1 VHYALIVNRNKFH
14 EDKMKVIAEENKR
27 PIKAWIDGV
36 ELEDAARQ
44 QLLNVAS
51 LPFIY
56 KHLAVM
62 PDVHWGMGAT
72 VGSVIPTRGAIIPA
86 AVGVD
91 IGCGMIAVKTSLV
104 AQDLP
109 DNLFGVRTAIEAAVP
124 HGRTDDGGANDKGRH
139 QGDVPEVAKSNFM
152 ELFDGLEKITADHQ
166 KLSKQASGASGHM
179 GTLGTGNHF
188 IEICL
193 DEKDNV
199 WIMLHSGSR
208 GIGNAIGTYFINKAK
223 EDMRRWFINLPDQDL
238 AYLPEGS
245 ENFNQYIRALHWAQ
259 EFARRNRETMMQ
271 LTIAALKKELG
282 RDFDASLL
290 AVNCHHNYVQ
300 KEKHFGEEV
309 WLTRKGAVSA
319 RDGEYGII
327 PGSMGTRSYI
337 VRGKGNKDSFCSCS
351 HGAGRRMS
359 RSEAKRRFTAE
370 DHAKATQGVEC
381 RKDDDVIDET
391 PMAYKNIDAVITAQA
406 DLIDVMHTLRQVVC
420 VKG

>member
-1 VHYALIVNRNKFH
+1 
-14 EDKMKVIAEENKR
+14 MKVIAEENKR

-152 ELFDGLEKITADHQ
+152 DLFDGLQKITAEHQ

-193 DEKDNV
+193 DEIDNV

-271 LTIAALKKELG
+271 LTIAALRKELG

-319 RDGEYGII
+319 KEGEYGII

-359 RSEAKRRFTAE
+359 RGEAKRRFTAE

-391 PMAYKNIDAVITAQA
+391 PMAYKDIDAVITAQA
-406 DLIDVMHTLRQVVC
+406 DLIAVMHTLRQVVC